1 MKKRKTEALIL
12 LYLGLQQSER
22 TPDTRSGQ
30 IKIEKYKHV
39 SNSTCI
45 YILMYVMTADVV
57 DPRSSFFFRGGKKFK
72 FNSRWCLRN

>member
-1 MKKRKTEALIL
+1 MGCKRIKIPRKKGKKRRNYRNNKEMKKRRTKALLL

-45 YILMYVMTADVV
+45 YTDVCN
-57 DPRSSFFFRGGKKFK
+57 DS
-72 FNSRWCLRN
+72 